1 MKKLV
6 LFSILILTL
15 SFSQNIQAQPGWYY
29 TNTGVN
35 HTILVPST
43 ALMTVNGIPLEVGDY
58 VGVFY
63 DSLGT
68 LACGGYLNWQGVTSS
83 IAAWGADALGGGNN
97 GFSNGE
103 LFKWKIWKA
112 TSGITYNANA
122 TYSTMGFPNTS
133 SFSGNGMSG
142 ITSLTAIIGYDLAA
156 GPLVSPANGCNGLSN
171 SEIIGFQI
179 FNPGN
184 NQVNS
189 YTISYSFNGGTVYTE
204 IGTIPIPA
212 DSSIIFYSSNLID
225 LSLAGVYSFSLT
237 VSVTNDITPDNNT
250 LVTTLVNQ
258 PVIQAAFAMP
268 DTALCAS
275 SQSVILSAIPSGG
288 LFTSSSTSISGNNGV
303 YSVVFNQ
310 PGTFILD
317 YTYTDTNNC
326 ISAASQAF
334 VIEPAPF
341 LDLGT
346 TPPFCAGDTFV
357 LSPSGNYASYIWSDG
372 SGNSSL
378 SVTASGT
385 YSVTV
390 TNSND
395 CEASDDITLT
405 FNPLPQIH
413 FSGDSTL
420 CEGGTVTLSVNNPL
434 STYLWSNGVSNNTI
448 TVDSAGVY
456 TVTVTSLGCSN
467 SASVLVVEYPNP
479 PIPTGTEVGGCEGEV
494 ITLGAGVWLAY
505 QWSTGEITPTIQ
517 VTQAGNYSVTI
528 YNQYLCSSSYNIGV
542 YFNPLAIA
550 GFTYSINEG
559 DVQFTSTSQNETAG
573 SYQWHFGD
581 GASSGQQN
589 PLHSYALSG
598 TYNASL
604 TVSNDCGDDTYTE
617 SLTISLSDEEKE
629 MLKAI
634 QLFPNPAKDQVQLIF
649 PANHS
654 FVQCSL
660 KDVNGRIVMSE
671 SIQAQASLQINLEA
685 LASGSYFIQ
694 LISKSGAPGLLP
706 LIKQ

>member
-83 IAAWGADALGGGNN
+83 IAAWGADAIGGGNN

-112 TSGITYNANA
+112 SSGVTYNANA
-122 TYSTMGFPNTS
+122 TYSAMGFPNTS

-142 ITSLTAIIGYDLAA
+142 IATLTATIGVDLAA
-156 GPLVSPANGCNGLSN
+156 GPLVSPSNGCSGLGN
-171 SEIIGFQI
+171 NEVIGFQI
-179 FNPGN
+179 FNLGN
-184 NQVNS
+184 NTVNAF
-189 YTISYSFNGGTVYTE
+189 TISYSFNGGTVYTE
-204 IGTIPIPA
+204 SVTTPIPA
-212 DSSIIFYSSNLID
+212 DSSLIYYSANPVD
-225 LSLAGVYSFSLT
+225 LSVPGIYEFSLT
-237 VSVTNDITPDNNT
+237 INVPNDITPENNT

-258 PVIQAAFAMP
+258 PVIQAAFTMT
-268 DTALCAS
+268 DTSFCAS
-275 SQSVILSAIPSGG
+275 GQSIILSATPSGG
-288 LFTSSSTSISGNNGV
+288 LFTSISTSIIGNNGI

-326 ISAASQAF
+326 TSAASQEF
-334 VIEPAPF
+334 VIQSAPF
-341 LDLGT
+341 IDLGT
-346 TPPFCAGDTFV
+346 TPPFCQGDTFI
-357 LSPSGNYASYIWSDG
+357 LNPSGNYSTYIWSDG
-372 SGNSSL
+372 SSTSSL
-378 SVTASGT
+378 SVTTSGT

-390 TNSND
+390 TNNND
-395 CEASDDITLT
+395 CEANDDITLT
-405 FNPLPQIH
+405 FNALPQINI
-413 FSGDSTL
+413 SGDSTL
-420 CEGGTVTLSVNNPL
+420 CEGGTVSLSVNNPL
-434 STYLWSNGVSNNTI
+434 STYIWSNGVSNNTI

-456 TVTVTSLGCSN
+456 TVTVTSLGCSS

-479 PIPTGTEVGGCEGEV
+479 SVPTGTEVGGCEGEI
-494 ITLGAGVWLAY
+494 ITLEAGVWLAY
-505 QWSTGEITPTIQ
+505 QWSTGETSPSIQ

-542 YFNPLAIA
+542 YFNPLAVA
-550 GFTYSINEG
+550 GFTYAIDEG
-559 DVQFTSTSQNETAG
+559 NVQFTSTSQNETAG

-617 SLTISLSDEEKE
+617 SLTISLSDEENE

-634 QLFPNPAKDQVQLIF
+634 QLFPNPANEQVQLIF

-654 FVQCSL
+654 FVQWSL
-660 KDVNGRIVMSE
+660 KDVNGRVVMSE
-671 SIQAQASLQINLEA
+671 SIQAQASLQINLED